1 MLRWAGPSLEGCV
14 HVLLLTKRHTATA
27 LNHTHAQ
34 TRAHEHRHTRAQTC
48 AQTHMCRHTHTRALA
63 QTHAHRHAQTCA
75 HRDKCAHIHIHRHRT
90 HMHTDTRTQ
99 IHVLRRTCTDTHAET
114 CTPAHARAHAHAAT
128 VGTFKT
134 GSCGERPRGPG
145 PLAPAAEL
153 RSPTED
159 GANRPQ
165 ACSEVRRSPGC
176 AGTVTAAAGGIRPKN
191 ISSHLSLGVFSTG
204 LMRRSLE

>member
-1 MLRWAGPSLEGCV
+1 MPTHTCT
-14 HVLLLTKRHTATA
+14 HRHTCT
-27 LNHTHAQ
+27 HTCTL

-134 GSCGERPRGPG
+134 GSCGEQPRGPG

-204 LMRRSLE
+204 LTRRSLE